1 MRLIISLG
9 MTIIF
14 ISCFFI
20 FFTYNS
26 MIISKFNCTYD
37 TKITCSLPEL
47 DTAIVFGILVVGLF
61 LFIDVLVVYLII
73 KTWIPNLLF
82 YRKR

>member
-1 MRLIISLG
+1 MKLIISLG

-26 MIISKFNCTYD
+26 MIVSKFNCTYD
-37 TKITCSLPEL
+37 TKIECSMPEL
-47 DTAIVFGILVVGLF
+47 NTTIIFGIMIVGIFLCIDTLV
-61 LFIDVLVVYLII
+61 IYIII

-82 YRKR
+82 YKG